1 MLFKD
6 HLKIVTDAGAVLH
19 LGWDYDIPYFLD
31 PLNGIDVDLKTAQGV
46 NQVGDTVEGQSVSGV
61 SRTLD
66 VVFWGAYALDN
77 ARAFSKKLPYF
88 TKGTLYFG
96 DHYFTR
102 FVLQKTP
109 YFSSYTPQPR
119 CSLMLYSEK
128 PFWYDL
134 NAVSS
139 VLGGYE
145 KAFRFPVCYDSHI
158 YGIKRDGTAAVLRN
172 EGSLPVPFTA
182 TLRCD
187 MPVTHPKV
195 VDLQTGAFIG
205 FDLTLQPDETLE
217 IYRSTSDRLAC
228 TLTRAG
234 VTTNIFS
241 ALDEDSTLTELQ
253 PGDNVLSMQA
263 ENGSGYLQALIPM
276 QQTFS
281 YISAHWM
288 EGAIWLLGLG
298 WGYLV
303 KKVTEYKTI
312 KDGLLA
318 IMHDRLYQ
326 ACIYYTQQGWIDASG
341 LKNLE
346 YLYQSYHALGGNGT
360 GTELYNRAKALPIRD

>member
-19 LGWDYDIPYFLD
+19 LGWDYDAPYFLD
-31 PLNGIDVDLKTAQGV
+31 PLNGVDVDLQTAQGI
-46 NQVGDTVEGQSVSGV
+46 NQIGATVEGQSVSGV

-77 ARAFSKKLPYF
+77 ARAFSKKMPYF

-96 DHYFTR
+96 DHYFAR

-128 PFWYDL
+128 PYWYDL

-228 TLTRAG
+228 TLTLAG
-234 VTTNIFS
+234 VTENIFS
-241 ALDEDSTLTELQ
+241 KLDEDSTLTELQ

-263 ENGSGYLQALIPM
+263 ENGSGYLQASVSFYPM
-276 QQTFS
+276 EAG
-281 YISAHWM
+281 I
-288 EGAIWLLGLG
+288 
-298 WGYLV
+298 
-303 KKVTEYKTI
+303 
-312 KDGLLA
+312 
-318 IMHDRLYQ
+318 
-326 ACIYYTQQGWIDASG
+326 
-341 LKNLE
+341 
-346 YLYQSYHALGGNGT
+346 
-360 GTELYNRAKALPIRD
+360 LPEPL

>member
-19 LGWDYDIPYFLD
+19 LGWDYDAPYALD

-46 NQVGDTVEGQSVSGV
+46 GQVGDTVEGQSVSGV
-61 SRTLD
+61 SSNLD
-66 VVFWGAYALDN
+66 VLYWGDYALDN
-77 ARAFSKKLPYF
+77 ARE
-88 TKGTLYFG
+88 
-96 DHYFTR
+96 
-102 FVLQKTP
+102 
-109 YFSSYTPQPR
+109 
-119 CSLMLYSEK
+119 YSEK

-145 KAFRFPVCYDSHI
+145 PAFRFPVCYDSHI

-234 VTTNIFS
+234 VTENIF
-241 ALDEDSTLTELQ
+241 AKLDEDSTLTELQ

-263 ENGSGYLQALIPM
+263 ENGSGYLQASVSFYPM
-276 QQTFS
+276 EAG
-281 YISAHWM
+281 I
-288 EGAIWLLGLG
+288 
-298 WGYLV
+298 
-303 KKVTEYKTI
+303 
-312 KDGLLA
+312 
-318 IMHDRLYQ
+318 
-326 ACIYYTQQGWIDASG
+326 
-341 LKNLE
+341 
-346 YLYQSYHALGGNGT
+346 
-360 GTELYNRAKALPIRD
+360 LPEPL

>member
-19 LGWDYDIPYFLD
+19 LGWDYDMPYFLD

-77 ARAFSKKLPYF
+77 ARAFRKKLPYF

-128 PFWYDL
+128 PYWYDL

-139 VLGGYE
+139 VLGGFRP
-145 KAFRFPVCYDSHI
+145 AFSFPVCYDSHQ
-158 YGIKRDGTAAVLRN
+158 YGIRQDGTMAVLRN
-172 EGSLPVPFTA
+172 DGSLPVPFTA
-182 TLRCD
+182 TLSCTVT
-187 MPVTHPKV
+187 PVVHPKV
-195 VDLQTGAFIG
+195 VDLRTGAYIG
-205 FDLTLQPDETLE
+205 FDLTLQPDDTLE
-217 IYRSTSDRLAC
+217 IYRSTSDRLAVA
-228 TLTRAG
+228 LTHEG
-234 VTTNIFS
+234 ITTNCFA

-253 PGDNVLSMQA
+253 PGDNVLSLQA
-263 ENGSGYLQALIPM
+263 ESGASYLWASVSFYPM
-276 QQTFS
+276 EAG
-281 YISAHWM
+281 I
-288 EGAIWLLGLG
+288 
-298 WGYLV
+298 
-303 KKVTEYKTI
+303 
-312 KDGLLA
+312 
-318 IMHDRLYQ
+318 
-326 ACIYYTQQGWIDASG
+326 
-341 LKNLE
+341 
-346 YLYQSYHALGGNGT
+346 
-360 GTELYNRAKALPIRD
+360 LPEPL

>member
-1 MLFKD
+1 MPFRKD
-6 HLKIVTDAGAVLH
+6 HLQLVTDAGATLDI
-19 LGWDYDIPYFLD
+19 GWDYGTPYSLD
-31 PLNGIDVDLKTAQGV
+31 PINGVDVNLQKAQGV
-46 NQVGDTVEGQSVSGV
+46 NQIGETVERQSVAGV
-61 SRTLD
+61 SRELIIHCHSSHGD
-66 VVFWGAYALDN
+66 ADAELLLE
-77 ARAFSKKLPYF
+77 KLPYF

-102 FVLQKTP
+102 FVLQKLP
-109 YFSSYTPQPR
+109 YFSSYTPDPR
-119 CSLMLYSEK
+119 CELMLYSEK
-128 PFWYDL
+128 PFWYSL
-134 NAVSS
+134 TATAA

-145 KAFRFPVCYDSHI
+145 PAFRFPVCYDSHI

-234 VTTNIFS
+234 VTENIF
-241 ALDEDSTLTELQ
+241 AKLDEDSTLTELQ

-263 ENGSGYLQALIPM
+263 ENGSGYLQASVSFYPM
-276 QQTFS
+276 EAG
-281 YISAHWM
+281 I
-288 EGAIWLLGLG
+288 
-298 WGYLV
+298 
-303 KKVTEYKTI
+303 
-312 KDGLLA
+312 
-318 IMHDRLYQ
+318 
-326 ACIYYTQQGWIDASG
+326 
-341 LKNLE
+341 
-346 YLYQSYHALGGNGT
+346 
-360 GTELYNRAKALPIRD
+360 LPESL